1 MEKSGSANKAAQV
14 IIRSICDLPLR
25 DHLECTLAEISS
37 IVRYALGRDLERQ
50 CAMALTA
57 TRIRSFAPQLLVD
70 DLGRAIKFYSE
81 VLGFSF
87 GPTWHGF
94 YAIGERDGFEVHL
107 KCAPKAVEDRAN
119 RRQHQHLDVYA
130 SVIGVDA
137 LYAAYKAK
145 GATILKPL
153 DRTAWGTKDF
163 YLEDPEG
170 YIIAFGEPDNP
181 ITP

>member
-1 MEKSGSANKAAQV
+1 MAV
-14 IIRSICDLPLR
+14 I
-25 DHLECTLAEISS
+25 
-37 IVRYALGRDLERQ
+37 
-50 CAMALTA
+50 A

-70 DLGRAIKFYSE
+70 DIERAIEFYTE

-87 GPTWHGF
+87 GPTWRGF
-94 YAIGERDGFEVHL
+94 YAIGERDGVEVHL
-107 KCAPKAVEDRAN
+107 KCARKTVEERAN

-137 LYAAYKAK
+137 LYAACKAK

-153 DRTAWGTKDF
+153 DRTPWGTKDF

-170 YIIAFGEPDNP
+170 YIIAFGEPGSST
-181 ITP
+181 TP